1 MLDMG
6 TLFMTSFQNAQQI
19 AQTTGMIKAFDS
31 SSLGEQSKVAAKT
44 ANAEY
49 LAQVEPI
56 IAKQR
61 ESVEAAK
68 LAIEQD
74 IAAQRN
80 STWSEKIFEA
90 EQERLL
96 RLLQS

>member
-1 MLDMG
+1 MG
-6 TLFMTSFQNAQQI
+6 TMFMTSFQNAQQI
-19 AQTTGMIKAFDS
+19 AQTTGMIKAFDD
-31 SSLGEQSKVAAKT
+31 SSLGEQSKVAAKS

-49 LAQVEPI
+49 LEKINPI
-56 IAKQR
+56 IEKQR
-61 ESVEAAK
+61 QSVEAAK
-68 LAIEQD
+68 AAIEAD
-74 IAAQRN
+74 LAAQRN